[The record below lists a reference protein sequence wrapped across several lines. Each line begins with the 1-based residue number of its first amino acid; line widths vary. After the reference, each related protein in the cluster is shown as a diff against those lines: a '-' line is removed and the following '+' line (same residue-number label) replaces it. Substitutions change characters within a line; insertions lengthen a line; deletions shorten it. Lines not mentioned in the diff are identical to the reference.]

1 MPGTGHSSRHKGSIT
16 GRSSKSA
23 FQVLAPWNARKNG
36 DVNQVPVSSGAGPIN
51 FKLMNAKMMSNYD
64 KNKDEFILDC
74 SLNVKGNKTVTGN
87 VIYKSDVTVEGDVT
101 IDGVLNAQTALIQ
114 DLSAVNITDV
124 SDNVLTLGNHESVT
138 TKHMRGIF
146 MSHLDTSG
154 STYTDNYSFMGFDP
168 CGNDCVGVVND
179 SHGQFVFLTDAS
191 FNSQATDTSC
201 NIPFGQPGRVLVGTL
216 DISGS
221 ARYGDGSGN
230 SGVPTQNVTG
240 QANSSMHLVGRT
252 IIAQDATGGSA
263 VSAQLDI
270 SGGICVVGN
279 SIITDLSG
287 AYVDVSGGKIDIS
300 GDDVSITGS
309 SGSSLHLKGPK
320 ISIGQAGG
328 TVDLSGNVDASG
340 TITAGTL
347 TDGTATLTGGALSD
361 ATNIN
366 GTGNLNMGG
375 NLTIGG
381 ISNLGSINIV
391 NIDASG
397 AVTIPNPAT
406 SATNSSNSALKV
418 VGGANIGGTCHV
430 GGDVVVSGGL
440 LDMSGGSI
448 SDVNGLAATGQISC
462 NSIKIGNSGITL
474 DGDSSISGLDLSSNT
489 TVTGDRYCGKIDIS
503 GSIDAGITSYFNFQN
518 NKINATSIILTN
530 LDTGT
535 GGTTG
540 TIASLRMAPISNV
553 SAAGSVEFGIS
564 NPTVSTIPIP
574 LSAGVKVHF
583 LIINPTS

>member
-1 MPGTGHSSRHKGSIT
+1 MSGHSGRYKGSISN
-16 GRSSKSA
+16 RSAKSRMYN
-23 FQVLAPWNARKNG
+23 LCKPYARTCGKA
-36 DVNQVPVSSGAGPIN
+36 NQVPVCKGGDTLKFES
-51 FKLMNAKMMSNYD
+51 MNAKMMSNYD

-138 TKHMRGIF
+138 NKHMRGIF

-154 STYTDNYSFMGFDP
+154 ITYTDNYSFMGFDP

-201 NIPFGQPGRVLVGTL
+201 NIPFGQAGRVLVGTL

-221 ARYGDGSGN
+221 ARYGNGSGN
-230 SGVPTQNVTG
+230 SGAPTQNVTG
-240 QANSSMHLVGRT
+240 QENSSMHLVGRT
-252 IIAQDATGGSA
+252 IIAQDASGGPV

-287 AYVDVSGGKIDIS
+287 AYVDVSGRKIDIS

-397 AVTIPNPAT
+397 VVSIPNPAT
-406 SATNSSNSALKV
+406 SATNSNNSALKV
-418 VGGANIGGTCHV
+418 VGGAHIGGTCHV
-430 GGDVVVSGGL
+430 GGEVVVSGGAL
-440 LDMSGGSI
+440 GMNGGSI
-448 SDVNGLAATGQISC
+448 SDVNGLTASGQINC
-462 NSIKIGNSGITL
+462 NGITIGNSGISL

-489 TVTGDRYCGKIDIS
+489 IVTGDRYCGKIDIS
-503 GSIDAGITSYFNFQN
+503 GSIDAGITSNFTFQN
-518 NKINATSIILTN
+518 NKINTTSIILTN
-530 LDTGT
+530 LDSGT
-535 GGTTG
+535 SGS
-540 TIASLRMAPISNV
+540 AVLQSLQMTPIYNV
-553 SAAGSVEFGIS
+553 SGAGSVSLGIS